1 MILNKGLWY
10 GKGSVLVENA
20 SLGESVEV
28 DIEVTEDEEGYTIS
42 GSLLDSYTGEVSIRV
57 APNDVG
63 TYSVDAR
70 VAGVALDG
78 IGKLESEPNLILL
91 WNEGQ
96 TLSVS
101 AAIFMAGNGIGCRG
115 FLRENNRT
123 LTWEMLIT
131 LKQQAIKGDNV
142 VSFFPRR
149 R

>member
-42 GSLLDSYTGEVSIRV
+42 GSLLDSYTGEISIRV

-101 AAIFMAGNGIGCRG
+101 AAMFMAGNGIGCRG
-115 FLRENNRT
+115 FLRENDRT